1 MPSSSPTSSASTTK
15 ILSAGWAICN
25 RSRSAPAG
33 WWSTPGLHAKRWT
46 RQQAIEWFASTNGS
60 SVEEVTG
67 EVDRYCAWPGQACG
81 YKVGHSEIN
90 RLRAKAQKA
99 LGERFDLRKFNDAVV
114 TGGGVPM
121 LTLGRVIDRF
131 IADNSG

>member
-1 MPSSSPTSSASTTK
+1 MD
-15 ILSAGWAICN
+15 
-25 RSRSAPAG
+25 
-33 WWSTPGLHAKRWT
+33 
-46 RQQAIEWFASTNGS
+46 
-60 SVEEVTG
+60 EVSG

-90 RLRAKAQKA
+90 EFEVKAQKA
-99 LGERFDLRKFNDAVV
+99 LGIRFDFRKFNDAVV

-131 IADNSG
+131 IATNYG